1 MSSKKKDKLTLKQQ
15 LIAIETGKDDVICS
29 LLDNCENLHF
39 MALSNIVDF
48 ENKRYIEKILKSEKV
63 HSMVLIKIGDY
74 AVDHDDHELMA
85 KLLSRPDFVSA
96 LAYFCTS
103 LEDREVLDMVVNII
117 SNVELFTA
125 FSKAMSGLVEVVEF
139 QRAIIAKGQFNLI
152 SYLICNFE
160 LKTRVVFDIL
170 NTGNSDYITLLL
182 MNRMLERIEQEH
194 LVGLWGTGVI
204 SDDIIYKFVSTI
216 YVEPDVKE
224 LINYMAEEYGEK

>member
-29 LLDNCENLHF
+29 LLDSCENLHF

-74 AVDHDDHELMA
+74 ATNHDDHELMA
-85 KLLSRPDFVSA
+85 KLLSRTDFISA

-125 FSKAMSGLVEVVEF
+125 FSKAMPSLVEVVEF

-224 LINYMAEEYGEK
+224 LINYMAEEYREK